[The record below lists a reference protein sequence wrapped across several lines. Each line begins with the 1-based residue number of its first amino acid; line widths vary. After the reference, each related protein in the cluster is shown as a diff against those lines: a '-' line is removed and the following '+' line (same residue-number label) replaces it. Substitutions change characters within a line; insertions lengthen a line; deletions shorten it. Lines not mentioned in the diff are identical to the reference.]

1 MDIRYLTTPEVIA
14 LHRRMMEGMGWAA
27 APLRSEDL
35 LESATQ
41 RAQAAAYYGGAD
53 IVIQACVL
61 AVGISQNQP
70 FLDGNKRTALYS
82 LLAFLRLNGIA
93 YVGDRF
99 EIADRLVA
107 VAEREGSLEEATT
120 AFATWLRE
128 RVHAIGP
135 DAPDVTGEPG

>member
-1 MDIRYLTTPEVIA
+1 MDVRYLTTPEVIA
-14 LHRRMMEGMGWAA
+14 LHRRMMEGMGWAP

-35 LESATQ
+35 LESAIQ

-53 IVIQACVL
+53 IVAQASVL

-82 LLAFLRLNGIA
+82 LLAFLRLNDLA
-93 YVGDRF
+93 YIGDRF

-107 VAEREGSLEEATT
+107 VAEREGSLEEATGD
-120 AFATWLRE
+120 FATWLRE
-128 RVHAIGP
+128 RVRSIGP
-135 DAPDVTGEPG
+135 DAPGMSG

>member
-1 MDIRYLTTPEVIA
+1 MDVRYLTTPEVIA
-14 LHRRMMEGMGWAA
+14 LHRRMMEGMGWAP

-35 LESATQ
+35 LESAIQ

-53 IVIQACVL
+53 IVAQASVL

-82 LLAFLRLNGIA
+82 LLAFLRLNDLA
-93 YVGDRF
+93 YIGDRF

-107 VAEREGSLEEATT
+107 VAEREGSLEEATGD
-120 AFATWLRE
+120 FATWLRE

-135 DAPDVTGEPG
+135 DAPGMSG